1 MKVSNDKVV
10 SIQYLATDE
19 SGNIVDSNEG
29 QEPLEYLHGYNNILA
44 GLEEALSGLA
54 EKEEAKV
61 VLKPENAYGEY
72 DSKLVFEV
80 EKSQFSEDAAAL
92 DIGTMVQSSDG
103 MELIVTKMEGSK
115 VTLDANHPLAGKTLH
130 FNVKIQKIREATP
143 EEIDHGHVH
152 SHNHPHH

>member
-10 SIQYLATDE
+10 SIHYLATDE

-29 QEPLEYLHGYNNILA
+29 QEPLEYLHGYNNILE
-44 GLEEALSGLA
+44 GLENALTGLG
-54 EKEEAKV
+54 EQEETKII
-61 VLKPENAYGEY
+61 LEPENAYGDY

-80 EKSQFSEDAAAL
+80 EKSQFSEDAGAL
-92 DIGTMVQSSDG
+92 DVGTMVQSSDG
-103 MELIVTKMEGSK
+103 MELTVTKIEGNK
-115 VTLDANHPLAGKTLH
+115 VTLDANHPLAGKRLH
-130 FNVKIQKIREATP
+130 FNVKIKKIREATS

>member
-10 SIQYLATDE
+10 SIHYLATDE
-19 SGNIVDSNEG
+19 TGNIVDSNEG

-44 GLEEALSGLA
+44 GLEDALTGLA
-54 EKEEAKV
+54 EEEETRII
-61 VLKPENAYGEY
+61 LNPENAYGDY

-80 EKSQFSEDAAAL
+80 EESQFSENASAL
-92 DIGTMVQSSDG
+92 EIGTIVQSSDG
-103 MELIVTKMEGSK
+103 MELLVTKIEGSK

-130 FNVKIQKIREATP
+130 FNVKIRKIREATR